1 MSSAEAKEML
11 RSLVRAARRQ
21 GPGADAQALAA
32 QCLAFVEGLTG
43 PMRVTCYASY
53 GTEPDTA
60 PLMAALADRGF
71 EVLVPRVVGDDLGW
85 ALHGGAT
92 AVSPIGIEEPVG
104 DSVPLMPLRAML
116 IPALATG
123 VDGARLGKGGGYYDR
138 VLDSLPD
145 AHRPVLAAIVRDED
159 VLPAGTVPSEAHD
172 QRVDVII
179 TPTRVI
185 ECSSD

>member
-60 PLMAALADRGF
+60 PLMAALTDRGF
-71 EVLVPRVVGDDLGW
+71 EVLLPRVAGDDLDW
-85 ALHGGAT
+85 VPHGGAT
-92 AVSPIGIEEPVG
+92 TISTMGIEEPVADG
-104 DSVPLMPLRAML
+104 VPLMPLRAML
-116 IPALATG
+116 IPALAAG

-138 VLDSLPD
+138 VLQSLPSD
-145 AHRPVLAAIVRDED
+145 HRPVLAAIVRDED
-159 VLPAGTVPSEAHD
+159 VLPAGTIPMESHD
-172 QRVDVII
+172 GRVDVIV

-185 ECSSD
+185 QCTRD

>member
-71 EVLVPRVVGDDLGW
+71 EVLVPRVVGDDLEW

-92 AVSPIGIEEPVG
+92 AVSSIGIEEPVG

-138 VLDSLPD
+138 VLSGLSDVPI
-145 AHRPVLAAIVRDED
+145 VAIVGDPD
-159 VLPAGTVPSEAHD
+159 VVDRIPTQAHD
-172 QRVDVII
+172 MRVHAIV
-179 TPTRVI
+179 TPTRSIACI
-185 ECSSD
+185 ET